1 MSLCS
6 ASMSSRPE
14 TVAVAASGLALSSEG
29 GLRLGL
35 TGPARSGKDT
45 FGAFLIEAGFR
56 RVAFGDTLKDIAED
70 MNPLL
75 EHAVDGMLTVSEYNH
90 LLVKHGGREGIKDAV
105 PESRQYLVDLGNSL
119 RQRIPGVEIA
129 ATFGSAAASEL
140 VVNTNVY
147 HPEEI
152 DAIRAMDGGFVIR
165 VVRPGWKPAN
175 PDEARTVKHPVDL
188 TVVNDGSMDDLRDKA
203 WDLLRDLGLLRYG
216 ATG

>member
-1 MSLCS
+1 MSLS
-6 ASMSSRPE
+6 AAPVVFAR
-14 TVAVAASGLALSSEG
+14 SSEG

-70 MNPLL
+70 MNPLI
-75 EHAVDGMLTVSEYNH
+75 EHAVDGMLRVSAYNH

-119 RQRIPGVEIA
+119 RERIPGVEIA
-129 ATFGSAAASEL
+129 ATFGSASGSEF

-152 DAIRAMDGGFVIR
+152 DAIRAMDGGYVVR
-165 VVRPGWKPAN
+165 VVRPGREPAN
-175 PDEARTVKHPVDL
+175 PDEARTLKHPVDL
-188 TVVNDGSMDDLRDKA
+188 TIVNDGSEEDLRVKA
-203 WDLLRDLGLLRYG
+203 WDLVRGLGLLRYG